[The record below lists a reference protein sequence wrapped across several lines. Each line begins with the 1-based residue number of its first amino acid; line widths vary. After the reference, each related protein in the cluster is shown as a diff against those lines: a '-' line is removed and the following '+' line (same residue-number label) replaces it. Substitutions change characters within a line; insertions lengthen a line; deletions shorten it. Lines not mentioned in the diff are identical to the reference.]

1 MDGELAVI
9 DATNKDFNLIKLIDL
24 GIGYEHAPCIISEND
39 GVIYVGSRR
48 GIITAVDAE
57 TYNILWQETVG
68 SSEVNGIDTDPYTG
82 DVYLSLIEG
91 KIIRI
96 VK

>member
-1 MDGELAVI
+1 MSV
-9 DATNKDFNLIKLIDL
+9 L
-24 GIGYEHAPCIISEND
+24 GA
-39 GVIYVGSRR
+39 

-91 KIIRI
+91 KIIKI